1 MSEKSIV
8 ITHIEVQQENRNRQS
23 VLFRWILVAPVVVLL
38 MLLDQMVHYGMTTVV
53 ITVPVILTLLA
64 RGVYPSWLL
73 TYNHAIM
80 EFSTRVAAYVFLLT
94 DEYPSLERNDKVAV
108 IFPDVEGGK
117 KLSRGLPLVKWIF
130 AIPLFIVGAIYLLLS
145 IVATLFAWII
155 TAATGKYPESAISI
169 VYGTI
174 IYWNRVYGYCIALV
188 TDDYPPFTL

>member
-130 AIPLFIVGAIYLLLS
+130 AIPLFKIGRAHV
-145 IVATLFAWII
+145 
-155 TAATGKYPESAISI
+155 
-169 VYGTI
+169 
-174 IYWNRVYGYCIALV
+174 
-188 TDDYPPFTL
+188 

>member
-1 MSEKSIV
+1 
-8 ITHIEVQQENRNRQS
+8 
-23 VLFRWILVAPVVVLL
+23 
-38 MLLDQMVHYGMTTVV
+38 
-53 ITVPVILTLLA
+53 
-64 RGVYPSWLL
+64 
-73 TYNHAIM
+73 M
-80 EFSTRVAAYVFLLT
+80 EFGTRVAAYVFLLT
-94 DEYPSLERNDKVAV
+94 DEFPSLERNDKVAV

-130 AIPLFIVGAIYLLLS
+130 AIPLYLVGAIYLLLS